1 MSDEWTKLKLERIVL
16 SPEDCDAFVRQLENP
31 PKPNAK
37 LIELMRRK
45 PIWKR

>member
-1 MSDEWTKLKLERIVL
+1 MSDDWSKLKPERIVL
-16 SPEDCDAFVRQLENP
+16 SPEDYDALVRQLENP

-37 LIELMRRK
+37 LVELMRRK